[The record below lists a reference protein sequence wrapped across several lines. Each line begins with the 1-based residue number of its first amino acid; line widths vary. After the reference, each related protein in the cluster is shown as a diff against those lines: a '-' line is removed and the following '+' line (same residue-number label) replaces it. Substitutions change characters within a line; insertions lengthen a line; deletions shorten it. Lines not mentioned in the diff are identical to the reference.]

1 MTKEIVTGAVKKEIL
16 RTGYLGRHTTLSYL
30 SHRKQI
36 WRQIPYLRENEG
48 RAPPIVLAV
57 GDRRRVYSISRRLK
71 KAVLLPETAA
81 RLVCRRD
88 FRSAHE
94 FGRTAMAIGLVSSIP
109 ILVIE
114 TQMGS
119 PATQIIMNEALSDD
133 LTCLDYRVG
142 RNRIGLSHKIVIRV
156 GTAGGIN
163 CEGKRPVNVGD
174 IVVATH
180 SIGISGA
187 NLQSLHCLDFW
198 RPTATEKF
206 KESWTSMGDDFTLTQ
221 AGHPRVN
228 CSKDVISALGKA
240 AQTLAEKQYQS
251 GGNITKDSLY
261 AEASADMFLDLCQTE
276 NCRTTEMEF
285 SAIAVAAHEH
295 DTHFGMVSA
304 IVGVLPGDS
313 FTGSEKM
320 KTIAEQRAI
329 LVSLDAVRRLSQLE
343 TPKLR

>member
-1 MTKEIVTGAVKKEIL
+1 MTKETVTGAAKKETL

-30 SHRKQI
+30 SHRKQL
-36 WRQIPYLRENEG
+36 WRRIPYLRENEG

-81 RLVCRRD
+81 RLVSRRD

-94 FGRTAMAIGLVSSIP
+94 FGRTAMAIGLISSTP
-109 ILVIE
+109 ILVVE

-119 PATQIIMNEALSDD
+119 PATQIIMNEVLSDD
-133 LTCLDYRVG
+133 LTSLDYRIG
-142 RNRIGLSHKIVIRV
+142 RNRIRLPQKIVIRI

-163 CEGKRPVNVGD
+163 CEGKQLVNVGD

-187 NLQSLHCLDFW
+187 NFQSLHCLDFW
-198 RPTATEKF
+198 RPIATQKF
-206 KESWTSMGDDFTLTQ
+206 KESWTSMGEDFTITE

-228 CSKDVISALGKA
+228 CSKDVFSALEGA
-240 AQTLAEKQYQS
+240 ARTSAEKQSQS

-261 AEASADMFLDLCQTE
+261 AEVNTDMFLDLCQTE

-285 SAIAVAAHEH
+285 SAIAVAAREH
-295 DTHFGMVSA
+295 DAHFGMVSA
-304 IVGVLPGDS
+304 IVGVLPEDS

-320 KTIAEQRAI
+320 KRMAEQRAI
-329 LVSLDAVRRLSQLE
+329 LVSLDAVRRLSRLE
-343 TPKLR
+343 TFELL